1 MAIMA
6 TIKQRP
12 GGTWEYRRRVPD
24 RLRPHLGI
32 TEVRRSLDTKDKG
45 EAKLRVVAVIA
56 EVDRLFAAA
65 GQVVT
70 LDHKRI
76 AALAAE
82 WLSSRVTRDET
93 SPPDVDTIDVQI
105 DAIQDAS
112 EDRSAILRMMSG
124 AVDEL
129 LMSKGLPSVDQASRE
144 ELSIALFWSDL
155 TYWRT
160 MARRR
165 RNDYGAVPGLA
176 DAPVF
181 VAPAVASK
189 ISGKAGDDDAPTS
202 FAAVWK
208 LWKAADED
216 RAPKTVYEWGKKWD
230 KLVAYIREQ
239 HGHDDAARVTKE
251 QARAW
256 VDSLKASGT
265 IAPRTINF
273 GYIAVARAAYKIAC
287 GAGVLQD
294 NPFAG
299 LAVKVNKLAL
309 ARDKRQGFTDEE
321 ARAYLQA
328 ARAHR
333 AAWVRWVVSVMAYS
347 GCRLEEVTDARACD
361 VREEKGIPV
370 LDINLEGEG
379 RRLKNAGSAR
389 LVPLHPSISADLL
402 AYARALGDQFGPL
415 FPDIDPDRFGERS
428 GTASKVLG
436 RLLRDELRIT
446 DPRKVGAHSWR
457 HRLKTLGREHDI
469 PENVLDQLCGH
480 APRSEG
486 ERYGAHL
493 LPKIAAHVSR
503 LPVQG

>member
-1 MAIMA
+1 MAHMA

-24 RLRPHLGI
+24 KLRPLLKL
-32 TEVRRSLDTKDKG
+32 TEVRKSLGTKDKA
-45 EAKLRVVAVIA
+45 EAKRQVVAVIA

-70 LDHKRI
+70 LDHQRI
-76 AALAAE
+76 VALAAE
-82 WLSSRVTRDET
+82 WLSSRVTRDEAT
-93 SPPDVDTIDVQI
+93 PPDALTIDVQI
-105 DAIQDAS
+105 DAIQNAS
-112 EDRSAILRMMSG
+112 EDRRAILRLMSS

-129 LMSKGLPSVDQASRE
+129 LMSKGLPNVDQASRE
-144 ELSIALFWSDL
+144 ELSVALFWSDL
-155 TYWRT
+155 AYWQT
-160 MARRR
+160 MSKRRAG
-165 RNDYGAVPGLA
+165 DYSAVPRLA
-176 DAPVF
+176 HAPVF
-181 VAPAVASK
+181 VPPKIGSK
-189 ISGKAGDDDAPTS
+189 VGNDDAPTS
-202 FAAVWK
+202 FASVWK

-230 KLVAYIREQ
+230 KLVAYVREH

-251 QARAW
+251 HARAW
-256 VDSLKASGT
+256 VDSLKATGT

-273 GYIAVARAAYKIAC
+273 GYIAVARAVYKIAC
-287 GAGVLQD
+287 DAGRLKD

-333 AAWVRWVVSVMAYS
+333 SAWVRWVVMAMAYS

-389 LVPLHPSISADLL
+389 HVPLHPAVVREGFMD
-402 AYARALGDQFGPL
+402 YARSLRDQSGPL
-415 FPDIDPDRFGERS
+415 FPSLEPDRFGERS
-428 GTASKVLG
+428 GTASKVLA
-436 RLLRDELRIT
+436 RLLRDELKIA

-469 PENVLDQLCGH
+469 PENMLDWLCGH

-486 ERYGAHL
+486 ERYGAHH
-493 LPKIAAHVSR
+493 LPKIAAYVAR
-503 LPVQG
+503 LPDQG